1 MRGMWFSMS
10 EIVLEKLKNVCPKKR
25 LSSMYMVDVEEETL
39 KAFQEIGYKPSKTI
53 KKAIDKAWVNSDRN
67 DPLYQYVHKVW
78 GYDNG

>member
-1 MRGMWFSMS
+1 
-10 EIVLEKLKNVCPKKR
+10 
-25 LSSMYMVDVEEETL
+25 MYMVDVEEETL

-67 DPLYQYVHKVW
+67 DPLYLYVHKVW